1 VLRRVLFQAHRWTG
15 LVAGI
20 YVLAIAL
27 SGAVLVFRQEIQ
39 AAMYPEFFRL
49 KAEATS
55 ADAIL
60 ADATTVIRE
69 VQAAY
74 PGYRVSGIDWPTYRR
89 GTFLAYVSRGSEFR
103 TVFAN
108 ASTGRVAGELPY
120 DAIRW
125 LQDFHANLLGART
138 GQTLNG
144 VCAALLLLLAAS
156 GLYVWLRGVRP
167 SWHVRIGSLLSP
179 VILLWA
185 LTGMYFAFPQP
196 FRRAINAVSP
206 LTVVRAPE
214 SDLSGTRVPVDP
226 PSLIAR
232 AQAAFPDAWLA
243 RFVFPFGER
252 GTYLVVLARD
262 VHGDADTSDEV
273 TLYFDQYAGALL
285 LARDHARRAAGD
297 TLTAWIGPVHM
308 GLFGGLT
315 GKIVWFA
322 GALGPPVLLL
332 TGVAMWWTRARRP
345 CT

>member
-1 VLRRVLFQAHRWTG
+1 
-15 LVAGI
+15 VAGLYI
-20 YVLAIAL
+20 VALAL

-39 AAMYPEFFRL
+39 AATYPQFFRVT
-49 KAEATS
+49 AEGAS
-55 ADAIL
+55 ADAT
-60 ADATTVIRE
+60 AVIRD
-69 VQAAY
+69 VRTAY

-103 TVFAN
+103 TVFAD
-108 ASTGRVAGELPY
+108 AETGRVAGELPY

-125 LQDFHANLLGART
+125 LQDFHASLLGART
-138 GQTLNG
+138 GQTING
-144 VCAALLLLLAAS
+144 VGAALLLFLAAS
-156 GLYVWLRGVRP
+156 GLYAWSRGVRA
-167 SWHVRIGSLLSP
+167 SWHVRVGSLLSP

-214 SDLSGTRVPVDP
+214 SNPSNAGTFAEPAD
-226 PSLIAR
+226 LIAR
-232 AQAAFPDAWLA
+232 AREAFPEARLA

-273 TLYFDQYAGALL
+273 TLYFDQYTGGLL
-285 LARDHARRAAGD
+285 LARDQALRSGGD

-308 GLFGGLT
+308 GLVGGLT
-315 GKIVWFA
+315 GKIVWAIFA
-322 GALGPPVLLL
+322 LAPPALFL
-332 TGVAMWWTRARRP
+332 TGLALWRNRTA
-345 CT
+345 